1 MEMHAIVQGTDEWDL
16 FRFRHFGA
24 SEAPMM
30 LGISS
35 KATRNE
41 LLAAKSLGLAREF
54 SEWVQERI
62 LGAGH
67 AAEAAA
73 RPLVE
78 KIVGEELFPVVC
90 SDGALSASC
99 DGLTMLGE
107 VAFEHKILNADTVEK
122 INCGAVPL

>member
-73 RPLVE
+73 GP
-78 KIVGEELFPVVC
+78 
-90 SDGALSASC
+90 AAA
-99 DGLTMLGE
+99 TLGS
-107 VAFEHKILNADTVEK
+107 LLPQPRWSNRMMR
-122 INCGAVPL
+122 